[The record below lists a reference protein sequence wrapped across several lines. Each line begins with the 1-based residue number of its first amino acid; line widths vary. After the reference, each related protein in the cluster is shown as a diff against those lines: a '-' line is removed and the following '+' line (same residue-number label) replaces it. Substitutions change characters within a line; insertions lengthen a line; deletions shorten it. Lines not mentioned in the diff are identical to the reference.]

1 MPDVGR
7 APPRARRESSGSPAA
22 NARHRPGP
30 HDLAPPHGYRRAIA
44 RACAQDHRSS
54 VRNPHAAASAA
65 KAAPVDRRAKYAA
78 RHDDRRAD
86 DSHAWRTNRA
96 GGRGGRHG
104 QGRAPEA
111 GVFRLRRPLKMT
123 ELLQIVF
130 DALSLGSLYALG
142 ALGIALIFGVM
153 RLVNF
158 AHGDFIAFWVFAML
172 WPSINA
178 AAIVF
183 AGNLPFYLLVPLL
196 LLVGAALSMLSEV
209 IVFRRFRNTNPAT
222 MMIASFALGF
232 AIRNLLLML
241 YSSRPKSITL
251 WPSLSLPVELL
262 GARIPM
268 LQVVTI
274 AITLAVLIALTLFLK
289 RTRYG
294 LEMRAAAENFTMAR
308 MLGVR
313 ANGVILLA
321 FCISWIL
328 EAAVRLI
335 LATNSGTADIGMG
348 ANVMLIAFIATVI
361 GGLGSVP
368 GAVAAGFLIGGA
380 SVVFQATLPHDA
392 RVFRDAFVYGA
403 VIVVLLVRPQGLFAP
418 KSAKQRV

>member
-1 MPDVGR
+1 MR
-7 APPRARRESSGSPAA
+7 
-22 NARHRPGP
+22 
-30 HDLAPPHGYRRAIA
+30 
-44 RACAQDHRSS
+44 
-54 VRNPHAAASAA
+54 
-65 KAAPVDRRAKYAA
+65 
-78 RHDDRRAD
+78 
-86 DSHAWRTNRA
+86 
-96 GGRGGRHG
+96 
-104 QGRAPEA
+104 
-111 GVFRLRRPLKMT
+111 
-123 ELLQIVF
+123 ELLQIIF

-158 AHGDFIAFWVFAML
+158 AHGDFIAFCVFAML
-172 WPSINA
+172 WPSIDA

-183 AGNLPFYLLVPLL
+183 AGQLPFYLLIPLL
-196 LLVGAALSMLSEV
+196 LLIGAVLSILSEV
-209 IVFRRFRNTNPAT
+209 VVFRRFRNANPAT

-232 AIRNLLLML
+232 VIRHVLLML
-241 YSSRPKSITL
+241 FSSRPKSITL
-251 WPSLSLPVELL
+251 WPSLGLPVEVF
-262 GARIPM
+262 GAHIPM

-274 AITLAVLIALTLFLK
+274 IITLAVLVILVLFLK

-294 LEMRAAAENFTMAR
+294 LEMRAAADNFTMAR

-321 FCISWIL
+321 FAISGML
-328 EAAVRLI
+328 AAAIGLI

-361 GGLGSVP
+361 GGLGSIP
-368 GAVAAGFLIGGA
+368 GAVAAGFLIGAA

>member
-1 MPDVGR
+1 MT
-7 APPRARRESSGSPAA
+7 
-22 NARHRPGP
+22 
-30 HDLAPPHGYRRAIA
+30 AI
-44 RACAQDHRSS
+44 
-54 VRNPHAAASAA
+54 
-65 KAAPVDRRAKYAA
+65 
-78 RHDDRRAD
+78 
-86 DSHAWRTNRA
+86 
-96 GGRGGRHG
+96 
-104 QGRAPEA
+104 
-111 GVFRLRRPLKMT
+111 
-123 ELLQIVF
+123 LQIIF
-130 DALSLGSLYALG
+130 DALSLGSLYAIG

-158 AHGDFIAFWVFAML
+158 AHGDYISFCVFAML
-172 WPSINA
+172 WPSIDA
-178 AAIVF
+178 AAVVF
-183 AGNLPFYLLVPLL
+183 AGNLPTFILIPLIL
-196 LLVGAALSMLSEV
+196 AIGAGISVLSE
-209 IVFRRFRNTNPAT
+209 ILVFRRFRNANPAT

-232 AIRNLLLML
+232 VIKHFLLML
-241 YSSRPKSITL
+241 FSSRPKSIDL
-251 WPSLSLPVELL
+251 WSNLSLPVEIA
-262 GARIPM
+262 GARIPL
-268 LQVVTI
+268 LQVITI
-274 AITLAVLIALTLFLK
+274 CITIVILLGLTAFLK

-321 FCISWIL
+321 FAISGML
-328 EAAVRLI
+328 AAAIGLI
-335 LATNSGTADIGMG
+335 LATISGTADINMG

-368 GAVAAGFLIGGA
+368 GAVAGGFIIGAA